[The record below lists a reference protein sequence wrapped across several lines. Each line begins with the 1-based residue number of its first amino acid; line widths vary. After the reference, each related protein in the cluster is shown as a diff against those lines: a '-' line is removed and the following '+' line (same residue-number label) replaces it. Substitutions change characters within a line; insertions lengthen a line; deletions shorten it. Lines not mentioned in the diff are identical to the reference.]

1 MRKMAFAIAA
11 VSVIGAIS
19 GTTELALHGGPF
31 FMLRANG
38 AGAGETG
45 AREPVN
51 PELPKKASE
60 VQCSLLHLACT
71 LK

>member
-19 GTTELALHGGPF
+19 GTTELALHGFPF
-31 FMLRANG
+31 FVLRANG

-45 AREPVN
+45 PNEPVN
-51 PELPKKASE
+51 PELPQKAGE
-60 VQCSLLHLACT
+60 VQCSLLHLGCT